1 MPDRPATLR
10 DVAAAAGVHPAT
22 ASRALN
28 PETRLLVSEETARR
42 VSAVAAELGYRPN
55 PVARSLRT
63 RRSHTV
69 GVLIPDL
76 NNPIFPPIVRGLEDK
91 LAAAGYVALLGNT
104 DADASRER
112 KLFEQMRA
120 RHVDGFVLATA
131 TLHDRLLAE
140 AAAAEL
146 PVVLMNRLAQ
156 DYSFPAVSVDNE
168 QGSRMAVTHLAKLG
182 HTRIAHIAGPQ
193 EASTGVGRLR
203 GFRDGMASCGLE
215 VAEDLIAYAARYT
228 VEEGTRCGREL
239 LAAHGDITAVAA
251 ANDMLAVGC
260 YAALDEAGRR
270 CPDDISV
277 IGFND
282 MPFIDRL
289 RPPLT
294 SVRFPHYQLGTEAA
308 QLLLERISGAGG
320 PVKILYL
327 APELIVRGSTA
338 EPAAAPAQAAPAR
351 LEDAGQAGSPPVPL
365 RSVPSRAA
373 RGRSLPP
380 LAGERQAVA
389 DRHHDQVHAVVGGG
403 VIVEIP
409 DGYHGRVVVAG
420 VDDPA
425 MGERVV
431 HHDQTAGAY
440 PRHDL
445 APVAEVAVLVS
456 VDEREVE
463 QLLIRQRA
471 QRLDGRAEPQLDPVL
486 QSRLLPV
493 LPGYRG
499 PLLVDVTANQ
509 PSAVRQP
516 AGNADRGVPGKGA
529 DLDGRRGPGELSEQ
543 RHERPLLG
551 GDGQTGLVGEQI
563 SGLVRQ
569 FPEDGVRRAAVRSEI
584 RVEVETDLLAA
595 PRHGTTL

>member
-1 MPDRPATLR
+1 MPDRPPTLR

-42 VSAVAAELGYRPN
+42 VIAAAAAMGYRPN

-63 RRSHTV
+63 RRSHSV

-112 KLFEQMRA
+112 RLFEQMRA

-146 PVVLMNRLAQ
+146 PVVLMNRLAP
-156 DYSFPAVSVDNE
+156 DYSFPSVSVDNE
-168 QGSRMAVTHLAKLG
+168 QGSRMAVTHLARLG

-193 EASTGVGRLR
+193 EASTSVGRLR
-203 GFRDGMASCGLE
+203 GFRDGMASHGLK
-215 VAEDLIAYAARYT
+215 VDEDLIAYAARYT

-239 LAAHGDITAVAA
+239 LAAHGDVTAVAA

-260 YAALDEAGRR
+260 YAALDEAGLQ

-282 MPFIDRL
+282 MPFVDRL

-308 QLLLERISGAGG
+308 QLLLERINGGGG

-338 EPAAAPAQAAPAR
+338 GPLAAAAQAGH
-351 LEDAGQAGSPPVPL
+351 EDAGQAGNPPVPL
-365 RSVPSRAA
+365 RPVPSRAA
-373 RGRSLPP
+373 RGRPLPP

-389 DRHHDQVHAVVGGG
+389 DRYHDQVHAVVGGG
-403 VIVEIP
+403 VVVEIP
-409 DGYHGRVVVAG
+409 DGYHGRVVVAR
-420 VDDPA
+420 VDDAA
-425 MGERVV
+425 MRERVV

-440 PRHDL
+440 PRYDL
-445 APVAEVAVLVS
+445 APVAEVAVLVGI
-456 VDEREVE
+456 DEREVE

-471 QRLDGRAEPQLDPVL
+471 QRVDGRAESQLYPVREA
-486 QSRLLPV
+486 RLLPV
-493 LPGYRG
+493 LPGHRG
-499 PLLVDVTANQ
+499 PLLVDVAAHQ

-516 AGNADRGVPGKGA
+516 PGNADRGVPGEGA
-529 DLDGRRGPGELSEQ
+529 DLDGRRGPGDLGQ
-543 RHERPLLG
+543 QGHERPLLG
-551 GDGQTGLVGEQI
+551 GDSQVGLVRELL

-569 FPEDGVRRAAVRSEI
+569 LPEDGVRRAAVRAEI
-584 RVEVETDLLAA
+584 GVEVEADLLGT
-595 PRHGTTL
+595 PRHNTTL